1 MPLSLFPFFGG
12 DLVYGDGD
20 HIGLCTLWSP
30 KDRYEAQRPHVAAIG
45 SLYSRAG
52 IGGIIRNYLAVPR
65 LQHLVITGVDCPEP
79 TRRQGDALKTGAF
92 APSELGLTE
101 TQVAAFYEGVRIWD
115 ARNIRPRQQE
125 TLAQLLATLPR
136 YEVQR
141 EAVMVP
147 LPEATRATF
156 PTARSGHLIRADS
169 IGEGYHRLLSEIRT
183 FGEMQEPDKE
193 GHVRQELWQLTVCLT
208 AAVDWRRAP
217 LYAPEELERYG
228 KELWEGSEPEGVAYR
243 YGHLMRRQYGDQIA
257 AVLFAL
263 RANPGTYKAVISLWG
278 GDSLFMNDAPCLTQ
292 VHVRIRNG
300 VLDMAA
306 VIRSNEMSRGWPKNA
321 AGLRYLQERFAQEV
335 GATLGELAITSGS
348 AHLYD
353 YDWLAVDAYLSKPR
367 PHVITF
373 DPKGDWR
380 LYRDGGEVVAEHY
393 HQGLPLQTLRAES
406 VEAMARLIEPFISVP
421 SHGVHIGME
430 LQKLRQEAN
439 YG

>member
-1 MPLSLFPFFGG
+1 MFPFFGG

-30 KDRYEAQRPHVAAIG
+30 KDRYESQRPHVAAIG

-52 IGGIIRNYLAVPR
+52 IGGIIRNYLALPR

-79 TRRQGDALKTGAF
+79 TRHQGDALKCGAF
-92 APSELGLTE
+92 DAAELGLTDE
-101 TQVAAFYEGVRIWD
+101 HVAAFYAGVRIWD

-125 TLAQLLATLPR
+125 TLTELLTTLPR
-136 YEVQR
+136 YEAQR

-147 LPEATRATF
+147 LPEATRAVF

-169 IGEGYHRLLSEIRT
+169 IGEGYQCLLSEIRT

-208 AAVDWRRAP
+208 AEADWRRAP
-217 LYAPEELERYG
+217 LYTTEELERYG
-228 KELWEGSEPEGVAYR
+228 RELWEGSEPEGVAYR
-243 YGHLMRRQYGDQIA
+243 YGHTMRHKYGDQIA
-257 AVLFAL
+257 AVL
-263 RANPGTYKAVISLWG
+263 RAWAGNPGTYKSVISLWG
-278 GDSLFMNDAPCLTQ
+278 GDSIAMSDPPCLTT
-292 VHVRIRNG
+292 VHPRIRNG
-300 VLDMAA
+300 VLDMYAY
-306 VIRSNEMSRGWPKNA
+306 IRSNEMSRGWPKNA

-335 GATLGELAITSGS
+335 GVNLGELTITSGS

-353 YDWLAVDAYLSKPR
+353 YDWPTVDAYLSKPR
-367 PHVITF
+367 PHTITF

-380 LYRDGGEVVAEHY
+380 LYRDGSEVVAEHY

-406 VEAMARLIEPFISVP
+406 VDTLARLIEPFISVP

-430 LQKLRQEAN
+430 LQKLR
-439 YG
+439 